1 MKRDRV
7 TTYRKQADDRS
18 KRPWK
23 ISEGIGG
30 ALIEQYPSNVAGR
43 MAGMMI
49 QKREE
54 KKKQVK

>member
-1 MKRDRV
+1 V